1 MILHVHANHMTA
13 CMQHPCPLCALP
25 KSLPQKDAE
34 TTQPTQLNSTTTT
47 PSQENYERHRQQS
60 RILPALPT
68 TTTPKI
74 FPHSRIPESAT
85 TSNIL
90 QSIASQLNFAS
101 RSLAVGGTFPS
112 NLSFHS
118 AHICKSKSLR
128 LMSQHPDLSLQ
139 FVPTTDLRDIDN
151 LIVPGRIELDK
162 TLFGKSRP
170 LPATKSRRA

>member
-1 MILHVHANHMTA
+1 MILHVHTNHMTA
-13 CMQHPCPLCALP
+13 CMQHPCPLSALP

-34 TTQPTQLNSTTTT
+34 TTQPNPTQLNDNHPLPRELQSDIDNNRSPYPLT
-47 PSQENYERHRQQS
+47 PPQPH
-60 RILPALPT
+60 
-68 TTTPKI
+68 PKI

-90 QSIASQLNFAS
+90 QSFASQLNFAS

-118 AHICKSKSLR
+118 AHTCKSKSLR

-139 FVPTTDLRDIDN
+139 FVP
-151 LIVPGRIELDK
+151 
-162 TLFGKSRP
+162 SHYRP
-170 LPATKSRRA
+170 PRYPQSHSARSHRTRQNSVW